1 MPSPTHSQSI
11 ATWALGPAVSQ
22 APSAAREL
30 AARALLDTLA
40 VTLLGSRLA
49 GPRILAAVEFDR
61 GGVGAASLLG
71 MGRKADVQTAALVNG
86 CSAHADLF
94 DDNSGPMI
102 AHPSAPLFSALL
114 PLAQARNK
122 GGADLLD
129 AYIAGMEVGV
139 ALGRALNP
147 GLYERGWHVTQV
159 LGVIGSTVA
168 CCRLLSLG
176 EDRTAHAIGIA
187 VSMAAGVRQNFGTMT
202 MALHV
207 GRAARDAVHAALL
220 AEAGLQADPRSLE
233 GKYGL
238 ARTFAAADLEPL
250 VLGAPFELLR
260 SGLIFKKY
268 PSGAPTLAAIDA
280 ALALRER
287 VGGDASRI
295 SQVQCLV
302 HRWNA
307 MTLREEEPR
316 DMLQAKVN
324 LRFCVAC
331 AFVFGEVTW
340 RQFTQATLDDPRIRS
355 FMPRI
360 SVRIG
365 EDLPDSDQ
373 FPAEVRIVTD
383 GGGQDAERREVPPG
397 GSGRPL
403 TDDELRAKFRDCA
416 RAVFA
421 DGSMDDAS
429 EWILGID
436 RAADVR
442 TLCERLEGADDRAEC
457 VLLSRPRAQP
467 QARGQSNEETPP

>member
-1 MPSPTHSQSI
+1 MQLDSPALSQSI
-11 ATWALGPAVSQ
+11 ASWALGGAVRQ
-22 APSAAREL
+22 APPAAREL

-40 VTLLGSRLA
+40 VTLLGSRLS
-49 GPRILAAVEFDR
+49 GPRMLASVELAR
-61 GGVGAASLLG
+61 GGSGGASVIG
-71 MGRKADVQTAALVNG
+71 MGRQADLQTAALVNG

-122 GGADLLD
+122 AGAELLD
-129 AYIAGMEVGV
+129 AYIVGVEVGV

-147 GLYERGWHVTQV
+147 GLYERGWHVTEV

-168 CCRLLSLG
+168 CCRLLSLD
-176 EDRTAHAIGIA
+176 ERKTVHAIGIA

-207 GRAARDAVHAALL
+207 GRAARDAVHATLL
-220 AEAGLQADPRSLE
+220 AEAGFEADPRALE

-238 ARTFAAADLEPL
+238 ARTFAAADLQPL
-250 VLGAPFELLR
+250 ALGSPFELVR

-280 ALALRER
+280 SLALRER
-287 VGGDASRI
+287 VGDPARI
-295 SQVQCLV
+295 SEVQCLV

-331 AFVFGEVTW
+331 AFVCGEVSW
-340 RQFTQATLDDPRIRS
+340 RQFTQATLDDPRIRA

-360 SVRIG
+360 AIRIG
-365 EDLPDSDQ
+365 EDLPDSDE
-373 FPAEVRIVTD
+373 FPAEVRIVTTA
-383 GGGQDAERREVPPG
+383 GLHDAERRDVPSG
-397 GSGRPL
+397 GSTRPL
-403 TDDELRAKFRDCA
+403 TEEELRGKFRDCA
-416 RAVFA
+416 RAVF
-421 DGSMDDAS
+421 GDDA
-429 EWILGID
+429 LVD
-436 RAADVR
+436 DAADRILAVDRLEHVR
-442 TLCERLEGADDRAEC
+442 ELCEPLEGPAAVC
-457 VLLSRPRAQP
+457 A
-467 QARGQSNEETPP
+467 

>member
-1 MPSPTHSQSI
+1 MQPQSLTLSQSI
-11 ATWALGPAVSQ
+11 AQWAAGPAPRQ
-22 APSAAREL
+22 APAAARAL

-40 VTLLGSRLA
+40 VTLLGSRLR
-49 GPRILAAVEFDR
+49 GPRILAAVELAR
-61 GGVGAASLLG
+61 GGAAAASVLG
-71 MGRKADVQTAALVNG
+71 MGCKADVQAAALVNG

-114 PLAQARNK
+114 PLAQARNSS
-122 GGADLLD
+122 GADLLD
-129 AYIAGMEVGV
+129 AYIAGAEVGI

-147 GLYERGWHVTQV
+147 GLYERGWHVTEV

-168 CCRLLSLG
+168 CCRLLALG
-176 EDRTAHAIGIA
+176 EQRTAHAIGIA

-220 AEAGLQADPRSLE
+220 AEAGFEADPQSLE

-238 ARTFAAADLEPL
+238 ARTFAAASLEPL
-250 VLGAPFELLR
+250 ALGSPFELLR

-280 ALALRER
+280 ALALRDK
-287 VGGDASRI
+287 VGGDAARVAE
-295 SQVQCLV
+295 VQCLV

-331 AFVFGEVTW
+331 AFVFGQVGW
-340 RQFTQATLDDPRIRS
+340 RQFTQAALDDPRIRA

-360 SVRIG
+360 AIRIG
-365 EDLPDSDQ
+365 EDLPDSDE
-373 FPAEVRIVTD
+373 FPAEVRVATID
-383 GGGQDAERREVPPG
+383 GAHYAERREVPSG
-397 GSGRPL
+397 GSSRPL
-403 TDDELRAKFRDCA
+403 SDEEVRSKFRDCA

-421 DGSMDDAS
+421 DEPVDDAM
-429 EWILGID
+429 EMILGID
-436 RAADVR
+436 RLPDVR
-442 TLCERLEGADDRAEC
+442 TLCERLEGNAPAVRA
-457 VLLSRPRAQP
+457 P
-467 QARGQSNEETPP
+467 

>member
-1 MPSPTHSQSI
+1 MNVTQQSLSHSQAI
-11 ATWALGPAVSQ
+11 ARWAVGDAVRQ
-22 APSAAREL
+22 APAPAREL

-49 GPRILAAVEFDR
+49 GPRILAGVEL
-61 GGVGAASLLG
+61 ASSETRQATVFG
-71 MGRKADVQTAALVNG
+71 MGCRASVQTAALING

-114 PLAQARNK
+114 PLAQERNHT
-122 GGADLLD
+122 GAELVD
-129 AYIAGMEVGV
+129 AYIAGIEVGIG
-139 ALGRALNP
+139 LGRALNP
-147 GLYERGWHVTQV
+147 GLYERGWHVTEV
-159 LGVIGSTVA
+159 LGVIGTTVA

-176 EDRTAHAIGIA
+176 EARTAHAIGIA

-202 MALHV
+202 MGLHV
-207 GRAARDAVHAALL
+207 GRTARDAVHAALL
-220 AEAGLQADPRSLE
+220 AEAGFESDPLSLE

-238 ARTFAAADLEPL
+238 ARTFAATNLDML
-250 VLGAPFELLR
+250 VLGSPFELLR

-280 ALALRER
+280 SLALRARYGADVSLIAE
-287 VGGDASRI
+287 VH
-295 SQVQCLV
+295 CLV

-331 AFVFGEVTW
+331 AFVYGEVTW

-355 FMPRI
+355 FMARI

-365 EDLPDSDQ
+365 DELPDSDE
-373 FPAEVRIVTD
+373 FPAEVRIIATD
-383 GGGQDAERREVPPG
+383 GTQTAERREVPSG
-397 GSGRPL
+397 GSTRPL
-403 TDDELRAKFRDCA
+403 IDEELRAKFRDCA
-416 RAVFA
+416 RPVFA
-421 DGSMDDAS
+421 DESMGDVIDT
-429 EWILGID
+429 ILAID
-436 RAADVR
+436 RLPDVSK
-442 TLCERLEGADDRAEC
+442 LCIRLEGMSIR
-457 VLLSRPRAQP
+457 LK
-467 QARGQSNEETPP
+467 T

>member
-1 MPSPTHSQSI
+1 MQPPSASVSQSI
-11 ATWALGPAVSQ
+11 AHWATGAALRQ
-22 APSAAREL
+22 APAAAREL

-49 GPRILAAVEFDR
+49 GPRTVAAVELAR
-61 GGVGAASLLG
+61 GGPAAASLLG
-71 MGRKADVQTAALVNG
+71 LGRQADVQTAALVNG

-114 PLAQARNK
+114 PLAQARNRS
-122 GGADLLD
+122 GAELLD
-129 AYIAGMEVGV
+129 AYIAGVEVGV

-159 LGVIGSTVA
+159 LGVIGSTAA
-168 CCRLLSLG
+168 CCCLLALG
-176 EDRTAHAIGIA
+176 ERKTAHAIGIA

-220 AEAGLQADPRSLE
+220 AEAGFESDPLALE
-233 GKYGL
+233 GTYGL
-238 ARTFAAADLEPL
+238 ARTFAAAALEPL
-250 VLGAPFELLR
+250 ALGSPLELLR

-287 VGGDASRI
+287 AGGDPARI
-295 SQVQCLV
+295 LEVHCLV

-307 MTLREEEPR
+307 MTLRTEEPR

-340 RQFTQATLDDPRIRS
+340 RQFTQATLDDPRIAA

-360 SVRIG
+360 SIRIG
-365 EDLPDSDQ
+365 EDLPDSDE
-373 FPAEVRIVTD
+373 FPAEVRIVTT
-383 GGGQDAERREVPPG
+383 GGAGDTERREVPSG
-397 GSGRPL
+397 GSSRPL
-403 TDDELRAKFRDCA
+403 GNDELRAKFRDCA

-421 DGSMDDAS
+421 DAPVEDATDL
-429 EWILGID
+429 ILGID
-436 RAADVR
+436 RVADLR
-442 TLCERLEGADDRAEC
+442 GLCERLEGAA
-457 VLLSRPRAQP
+457 VALGGAQAP
-467 QARGQSNEETPP
+467 GAAA